1 MLLKRKVDIETAKA
15 DIEGVNALHKTA
27 QNKSADRYITK
38 SDSSLYIAQVKQQH
52 GIIEREKDN
61 KPKSGD
67 ARQPQCPPE
76 KERAITEARKHF
88 GMISLTT

>member
-15 DIEGVNALHKTA
+15 DIEGVNSLHKTA

-38 SDSSLYIAQVKQQH
+38 SDSSFYIAQVKQQH

-67 ARQPQCPPE
+67 ARQPQYPPE

>member
-15 DIEGVNALHKTA
+15 DTEGVNSLHKTA

-52 GIIEREKDN
+52 GIIERESYN
-61 KPKSGD
+61 KPKSEN
-67 ARQPQCPPE
+67 AKQPQCPPE

>member
-1 MLLKRKVDIETAKA
+1 MLLKRKVDIETVKA
-15 DIEGVNALHKTA
+15 DTEGVNSIHKTA

-38 SDSSLYIAQVKQQH
+38 SDSSLYITQVKQRC
-52 GIIEREKDN
+52 GIIERESYN
-61 KPKSGD
+61 KPKSEN
-67 ARQPQCPPE
+67 AKQPQCPPE